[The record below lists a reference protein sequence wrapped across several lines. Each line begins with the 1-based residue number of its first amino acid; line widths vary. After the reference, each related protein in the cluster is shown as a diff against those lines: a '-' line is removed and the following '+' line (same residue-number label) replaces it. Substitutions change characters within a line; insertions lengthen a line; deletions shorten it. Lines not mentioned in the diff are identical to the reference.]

1 MAIYVYRCEEHGEFE
16 KIVKISDADLP
27 QQCPECQVDCARI
40 PFVSGGSS
48 SVHFKG
54 DGWFGKSKSN

>member
-1 MAIYVYRCEEHGEFE
+1 
-16 KIVKISDADLP
+16 VKISDADLP

-54 DGWFGKSKSN
+54 DGWFGKSKG